1 MNVFAAVIVTALMV
15 NFAVSVVADLL
26 NLGALRPGLPAEM
39 KGVWDE
45 GAYRKS
51 QEYTLVGTKF
61 GLVRQSVDLLALL
74 IFWFAG
80 GFNAL
85 DGMVR
90 GWGFGAVLTGLL
102 FVASLLLLSRT
113 LTLPFSLYDT
123 FVIEEKFGFNRTT
136 PGTYVLDRIKGGMLA
151 ALLGGPLLAGILALF
166 EFAGPAAWFTC
177 WLCVTVYILA
187 VQFVAP
193 AWIMPLFN
201 RFAPLKEGELRRS
214 IMDYAGSVGFSLKD
228 VFVVDGSRRSSKS
241 NAFFTGFGR
250 NKRIAL
256 FDTLVEEQSTEE
268 LVAVLAHEIGHYKKR
283 HVQQGMALSVIHTG
297 AMLFLL
303 SLVIGSEGLFEAFR
317 MEHLSIHAGMVFFGL
332 LLTPVE
338 MVLSVL
344 LNLLSRKNEYEAD
357 RFAAETTGSPEVLI
371 AALKRLSVR
380 NLANLTPHPFAAFL
394 RYSHPPLLERIGA
407 LRAHES

>member
-1 MNVFAAVIVTALMV
+1 MNVYASVILAALVV

-39 KGVWDE
+39 VGTLDE
-45 GAYRKS
+45 GAYGRS
-51 QEYTLVGTKF
+51 QEYTRARTKF
-61 GLVRQSVDLLALL
+61 GLISQAFDLLALL
-74 IFWFAG
+74 LFWFAG

-85 DGMVR
+85 DGAVR
-90 GWGFGAVLTGLL
+90 GWGFGAVWTGLL
-102 FVASLLLLSRT
+102 FVAALLLLSR
-113 LTLPFSLYDT
+113 LLALPFSLYDT

-136 PGTYVLDRIKGGMLA
+136 PGTYVLDRIKGGVLA

-166 EFAGPAAWFTC
+166 EYAGGAAWLAC

-201 RFAPLKEGELRRS
+201 RFAPLEEGELRKS

-228 VFVVDGSRRSSKS
+228 VFVMDGSRRSSKS

-256 FDTLVEEQSTEE
+256 FDTLVEEQTTEE
-268 LVAVLAHEIGHYKKR
+268 LVAVLAHEIGHYQKR
-283 HVQQGMALSVIHTG
+283 HIQQGMALSAIHTG
-297 AMLFLL
+297 ITLYLL
-303 SLVIGSEGLFEAFR
+303 SLVLGSEGLFEAFR
-317 MEHLSIHAGMVFFGL
+317 MEHLSTHAGMVFFGL

-338 MVLSVL
+338 MILSVL
-344 LNLLSRKNEYEAD
+344 LNLLSRRNEYEAD
-357 RFAAETTGSPEVLI
+357 RFAAATTGRPEALI
-371 AALKRLSVR
+371 GALKRLSAR
-380 NLANLTPHPFAAFL
+380 NLANLTPHPFTAFL

-407 LRAHES
+407 LRAHAS

>member
-1 MNVFAAVIVTALMV
+1 
-15 NFAVSVVADLL
+15 
-26 NLGALRPGLPAEM
+26 M

-51 QEYTLVGTKF
+51 QEYTLVRTKF

-74 IFWFAG
+74 LFWFAG

-136 PGTYVLDRIKGGMLA
+136 PGTYVLDRIKGGILA

-166 EFAGPAAWFTC
+166 EFAGPTAWFAC

-201 RFAPLKEGELRRS
+201 RFAPLEEGELRRS

-228 VFVVDGSRRSSKS
+228 VFVMDGSRRSSKS

-256 FDTLVEEQSTEE
+256 FDTLVEEQTTEE
-268 LVAVLAHEIGHYKKR
+268 LVAVLAHEIGHYKKK

-303 SLVIGSEGLFEAFR
+303 SLVVGSEGLFEAFR

-357 RFAAETTGSPEVLI
+357 CFAAETTGSPEVLI

-407 LRAHES
+407 LRAHVS

>member
-1 MNVFAAVIVTALMV
+1 MNVYASVILTALVV
-15 NFAVSVVADLL
+15 NLAVSVAADLL

-45 GAYRKS
+45 GAYRLS
-51 QEYTLVGTKF
+51 QEYTLVRTKF
-61 GLVRQSVDLLALL
+61 GLVRQAFDLLVLL
-74 IFWFAG
+74 LFWFAG

-85 DGMVR
+85 DGVVR
-90 GWGFGAVLTGLL
+90 GWGFGAVWTGLL
-102 FVASLLLLSRT
+102 FVAALLLLSRV
-113 LTLPFSLYDT
+113 LALPFSLYDT

-136 PGTYVLDRIKGGMLA
+136 LGTYVLDRVKGGMLA

-166 EFAGPAAWFTC
+166 EFAGPSAWFTC
-177 WLCVTVYILA
+177 WLCATAYILA

-201 RFAPLKEGELRRS
+201 RFSPLEEGELRKS
-214 IMDYAGSVGFSLKD
+214 IMDYARSVGFSLKD
-228 VFVVDGSRRSSKS
+228 VFVMDGSRRSSKS

-256 FDTLVEEQSTEE
+256 FDTLVEEQTTDE
-268 LVAVLAHEIGHYKKR
+268 LVAVLAHEIGHYKMR

-303 SLVIGSEGLFEAFR
+303 SLVIGSESLFEAFR
-317 MEHLSIHAGMVFFGL
+317 MEHLSVHAGMIFFSL
-332 LLTPVE
+332 LLTPAE

-357 RFAAETTGSPEVLI
+357 RFAAETTGRPETLV
-371 AALKRLSVR
+371 AALKGLSVR

-394 RYSHPPLLERIGA
+394 HYSHPPLLERIGA
-407 LRAHES
+407 LRSHAS